1 MSATIGA
8 IRMKS
13 LKRPGPNFTLYGVYH
28 HHEYGGSTYLLW
40 ADHDPSEEEVILA
53 CGIDFEPDR
62 DEWISVDSIGDAE
75 IPTVP
80 SGA

>member
-1 MSATIGA
+1 
-8 IRMKS
+8 MKS

-80 SGA
+80 SRA